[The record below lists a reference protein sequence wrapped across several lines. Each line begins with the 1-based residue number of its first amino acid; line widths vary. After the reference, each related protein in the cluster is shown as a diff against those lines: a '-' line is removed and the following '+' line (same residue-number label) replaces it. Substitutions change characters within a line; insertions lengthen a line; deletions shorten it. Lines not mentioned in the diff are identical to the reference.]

1 MLQGF
6 VNRRFEVVQG
16 MDTTDSNFKIR
27 LAAGLCDLVEDRS
40 IIGFGRMEKVTI
52 DIRLDLRPFHQ
63 EIEAVQLKLLRAEP
77 AINQE
82 LTRRWTA
89 I

>member
-1 MLQGF
+1 MVQGF

-16 MDTTDSNFKIR
+16 MDTANSNPKI
-27 LAAGLCDLVEDRS
+27 LSTADLCDLVENRS

-63 EIEAVQLKLLRAEP
+63 EIEAVQLKP
-77 AINQE
+77 VP
-82 LTRRWTA
+82 
-89 I
+89 